1 MDKYLQ
7 TKSLT
12 WWVSFIPLIAG
23 AILYLSAVFPGMQ
36 GVIDAIHVIY
46 PNADAGVLINLG
58 LAGIGIR
65 GAIVANA
72 APAAPTKSE

>member
-23 AILYLSAVFPGMQ
+23 AFLYLSKAVPGLDDL
-36 GVIDAIHVIY
+36 VAAINVIY

-65 GAIVANA
+65 GAIAANA
-72 APAAPTKSE
+72 APAKTE